1 MACWILLK
9 LLTDSLSQSMVADN
23 RKRVVF
29 WCSHSGA
36 VNDTVCVRFTNYVG
50 NATMMTRETDYAL
63 RTALCLAKSEA
74 NDAVVSTLV
83 LAEKMSIPYRFLR
96 KIVSKLVN
104 AGLLE
109 SRRGKGGGLVLSR
122 AASEISLLDIIQ
134 AVDPVS
140 VLMNRCLEGGDGC
153 ERAPLCG
160 VHQSLDEMQQE
171 LNAKLRSVSLA
182 AVASRDQVV
191 C

>member
-1 MACWILLK
+1 MI
-9 LLTDSLSQSMVADN
+9 
-23 RKRVVF
+23 
-29 WCSHSGA
+29 
-36 VNDTVCVRFTNYVG
+36 
-50 NATMMTRETDYAL
+50 TRETDYAL
-63 RTALCLAKSEA
+63 RTALCLAKS
-74 NDAVVSTLV
+74 DQDDVVVSTLA

-109 SRRGKGGGLVLSR
+109 SRRGKGGGLALSR

-140 VLMNRCLEGGDGC
+140 VLMNRCLEGGEGC
-153 ERAPLCG
+153 DRKPLCG
-160 VHQSLDEMQQE
+160 VHQALDEMQQA
-171 LNAKLRSVSLA
+171 LNGQLRRVSLA
-182 AVASRDQVV
+182 SVASRDRVD

>member
-1 MACWILLK
+1 MI
-9 LLTDSLSQSMVADN
+9 
-23 RKRVVF
+23 
-29 WCSHSGA
+29 
-36 VNDTVCVRFTNYVG
+36 
-50 NATMMTRETDYAL
+50 TRETDYAL
-63 RTALCLAKSEA
+63 RTALCLAKS
-74 NDAVVSTLV
+74 DRDDVVVSTLA
-83 LAEKMSIPYRFLR
+83 LAGKMSIPYRFLR

-153 ERAPLCG
+153 ERKPLCG
-160 VHQSLDEMQQE
+160 MHQALDEMQQE
-171 LNAKLRSVSLA
+171 LNGKLRSVSLES
-182 AVASRDQVV
+182 VARRDRVA

>member
-1 MACWILLK
+1 MI
-9 LLTDSLSQSMVADN
+9 
-23 RKRVVF
+23 
-29 WCSHSGA
+29 
-36 VNDTVCVRFTNYVG
+36 
-50 NATMMTRETDYAL
+50 TRETDYAL
-63 RTALCLAKSEA
+63 RTALCLAKSDKA
-74 NDAVVSTLV
+74 GAVVSTLA

-109 SRRGKGGGLVLSR
+109 SRRGKGGGLLLSR
-122 AASEISLLDIIQ
+122 SAADISLLDIIQ

-140 VLMNRCLEGGDGC
+140 VLMNRCLEGGVGC

-160 VHQSLDEMQQE
+160 VHQSLDEMQRE
-171 LNAKLRSVSLA
+171 LNGKLRSVSLES
-182 AVASRDQVV
+182 VARRDLVA